1 MIEIVEAIGGY
12 LAGKEKEKGYKNIGL
27 TSFLVGFTFLILIL
41 IWVWIDTSGDIFSMT
56 NKSLEFLAVIILLSI
71 GISIFTF
78 IVFKIEQWKKNKKI
92 TDKSIEV

>member
-1 MIEIVEAIGGY
+1 LED
-12 LAGKEKEKGYKNIGL
+12 
-27 TSFLVGFTFLILIL
+27 FGFRFASGSL

>member
-41 IWVWIDTSGDIFSMT
+41 
-56 NKSLEFLAVIILLSI
+56 EPLANLQIHPLI
-71 GISIFTF
+71 
-78 IVFKIEQWKKNKKI
+78 
-92 TDKSIEV
+92 